1 MTVLTH
7 FRAVG
12 NSLVPEDVVARHMRY
27 DSLLIAVEIILQ
39 DKTAPAKGQLHFGDF
54 WRGLPELV
62 SIWRLKLS
70 GSSVSGSPPELSSEM
85 LYVAHRGQ
93 LNLLWSYLN

>member
-1 MTVLTH
+1 MTVLAH

-12 NSLVPEDVVARHMRY
+12 NSLVPEHVVARHMRY

-39 DKTAPAKGQLHFGDF
+39 DKTAPAKGQLHFGGF
-54 WRGLPELV
+54 WRG
-62 SIWRLKLS
+62 
-70 GSSVSGSPPELSSEM
+70 